1 MHYGGCQGHV
11 KVRSRSLT
19 FDDLSSLL
27 LGSYIFRLVFRADF
41 EFSTHLNI
49 YEVILAPS
57 YNITKLSVLVDTYYG
72 QLARRLLVDL
82 T

>member
-11 KVRSRSLT
+11 KVRSMSLT

-27 LGSYIFRLVFRADF
+27 LGSYIFRLVFGADF
-41 EFSTHLNI
+41 EFSIHLNI
-49 YEVILAPS
+49 YEVMLAPS
-57 YNITKLSVLVDTYYG
+57 YPVTKLSVLVDTLYG

>member
-1 MHYGGCQGHV
+1 MHYGGCQDHV
-11 KVRSRSLT
+11 KVTSRSLT

-27 LGSYIFRLVFRADF
+27 LGSFIFRLVFGTDF
-41 EFSTHLNI
+41 ESSTHWNI
-49 YEVILAPS
+49 FEVILPPS
-57 YNITKLSVLVDTYYG
+57 YHVTKLSVVVDTYYG